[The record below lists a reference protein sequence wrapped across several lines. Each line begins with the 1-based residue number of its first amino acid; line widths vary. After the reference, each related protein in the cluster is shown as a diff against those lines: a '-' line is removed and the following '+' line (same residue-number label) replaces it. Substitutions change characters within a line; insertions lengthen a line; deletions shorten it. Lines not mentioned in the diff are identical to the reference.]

1 MTTRDAHAAPDGP
14 GTAGP
19 ERPLV
24 LGVDSSTQS
33 CTIVVVDPTDGA
45 VLGRASAP
53 HPPTAPPVSEQSP
66 LAWWSAFTDALAG
79 LTAHLPR
86 VGAISVA
93 GQQHGLV
100 LLDGTGAPLRPAK
113 LWNDTT
119 SAPQADRLVAELG
132 AAGWAARIGSVPV
145 ASFTITKLAWVA
157 EHEPELLDRVAMVQ
171 LPHDHLTWRL
181 TGNHVTDRGD
191 ASGTG
196 WWSPSVGDLDE
207 ELLDLALAPAGRS
220 ADPGWFPHV
229 LGPTDAA
236 GPMDRYLAAK
246 LGFGLDADVLVAP
259 GTGDNMAGALGIGLG
274 PGDVAISLGTS
285 GTVYAASTTP
295 TADVSGAVAGF
306 ADANGAFL
314 PLVCTLNATK
324 VLDRMRDWF
333 GVDHD
338 GLAELA
344 AAATPGAGGLTL
356 VPYLDGERT
365 PNRPDARGMLLGVG
379 NDTGRAEIARAAF
392 EGVTCGL
399 LDGLDALA
407 AAGATVDGSIQLIGG
422 GARSRFHAQTFAD
435 LAQRPVTV
443 PTAADA
449 VAVGAAAQAAAV
461 RNGGDPAALAAGW
474 SAEGGVE
481 TFTPRLEAGTAAAIR
496 DRYARRLAASDAVDA
511 TNDA

>member
-1 MTTRDAHAAPDGP
+1 MTATPLSPESAADD
-14 GTAGP
+14 
-19 ERPLV
+19 RPLV

-33 CTIVVVDPTDGA
+33 CTIVVVDPATGA
-45 VLGRASAP
+45 ILGRAAAA
-53 HPPTAPPVSEQSP
+53 HPPTTPPVSEQSP
-66 LAWWSAFTDALAG
+66 LAWWSAFTDALAE
-79 LTAHLPR
+79 LTEHLPR

-100 LLDGTGAPLRPAK
+100 LLDATGAPLRPAK

-119 SAPQADRLVAELG
+119 SAPQATRLVDELG
-132 AAGWAARIGSVPV
+132 AAAWAARVGSVPV

-157 EHEPELLDRVAMVQ
+157 DHEPELLDRVAMVQ

-207 ELLDLALAPAGRS
+207 ELLDLALAPAGRT
-220 ADPGWFPHV
+220 ADPNWFPEV
-229 LGPTDAA
+229 LGPADAA
-236 GPMDRYLAAK
+236 GHMDRYLAAK
-246 LGFGLDADVLVAP
+246 LGFGLDAEVVVGP

-285 GTVYAASTTP
+285 GTVYAASVTP
-295 TADVSGAVAGF
+295 TADASGAVAGF

-333 GVDHD
+333 GLDHD
-338 GLAELA
+338 GLAARA
-344 AAATPGAGGLTL
+344 AEAAPGAGGLTL

-365 PNRPDARGMLLGVG
+365 PNRPDARGMLLGIDNG
-379 NDTGRAEIARAAF
+379 TGSAEIARAAF

-399 LDGLDALA
+399 LDGLDALGS
-407 AAGATVDGSIQLIGG
+407 AGATTNGTIQLIGG
-422 GARSRFHAQTFAD
+422 GARSRYHAQSFAD

-443 PTAADA
+443 PTTDDA
-449 VAVGAAAQAAAV
+449 VALGAAAQAVAV
-461 RNGGDPAALAAGW
+461 RGGGDPAAIAAAW
-474 SAEGGVE
+474 SADAGAE
-481 TFTPRLEAGTAAAIR
+481 TFTPQLDAETAAGIR
-496 DRYARRLAASDAVDA
+496 DRYARRLAATVAVD
-511 TNDA
+511 DANGT